1 MHVKMYTMC
10 MSEEQMHPN
19 ILSAIIIVA
28 SAIHGHFS
36 ACVQNMH
43 WPGGS
48 LKKKQQS
55 VKSLQELQRAVV
67 WNGLHQSCSHS
78 AALLVLPI
86 SGG

>member
-1 MHVKMYTMC
+1 MC

-36 ACVQNMH
+36 SCMQNMH

-48 LKKKQQS
+48 LKKKQQTICKES
-55 VKSLQELQRAVV
+55 PRTAEGSGMEWVTPELLSFSSFARFTNIWQ
-67 WNGLHQSCSHS
+67 
-78 AALLVLPI
+78 I
-86 SGG
+86 EE